1 MRATTRSGNKREV
14 GTRAKVGTPARGISS
29 AVARERNRLKRRAG
43 RLWAKLP
50 GPGRRFF
57 AEAHKD
63 DLFLLA
69 AGLAFYALVSVAPLV
84 ILVMW
89 VTSLVVGDERLRQ
102 LATAL
107 GRYAPNGIGIDKGLT
122 RVAQLGTTAGAWAI
136 VTALW
141 PATAYGAGLR
151 RAFDRLSPKR
161 EQLEGL
167 RGRGLAFFVLFP
179 VFVLGSLISAYAGSK
194 ALGNGTDGQTAG
206 IVVALTTGFAGAAV
220 AILLIYRIFPARR
233 MAWPEIGT
241 ATLVAAAGIA
251 VLSAG
256 YVAFLSLGTNFE
268 EHYLTSSLAGVVL
281 LGVWLFLANVLLL
294 VGYKAAQSTG

>member
-1 MRATTRSGNKREV
+1 V
-14 GTRAKVGTPARGISS
+14 GSQAKVRTPARGISS
-29 AVARERNRLKRRAG
+29 TPAREANRLKRRAG
-43 RLWAKLP
+43 ELRAKLP
-50 GPGRRFF
+50 APVRRFL
-57 AEAHKD
+57 AEAHEQ

-89 VTSLVVGDERLRQ
+89 VTSLVVGDDRLRQ
-102 LATAL
+102 LASEV

-122 RVAQLGTTAGAWAI
+122 RVAQLGATVGVWAI

-194 ALGNGTDGQTAG
+194 ALGNGTVGQIAG
-206 IVVALTTGFAGAAV
+206 IVVALTTGFAGAAA
-220 AILLIYRIFPARR
+220 AIVLIYRIFPATR
-233 MAWPEIGT
+233 MAWREIGK
-241 ATLVAAAGIA
+241 ATLVSAAGIA

-256 YVAFLSLGTNFE
+256 YVAFLGMGTNFE
-268 EHYLTSSLAGVVL
+268 QHYLTSSLAGVVL
-281 LGVWLFLANVLLL
+281 LGVWLFLANALLL
-294 VGYKAAQSTG
+294 VGYKAARSTG